1 MPKWAE
7 TWICEYLAT
16 ILLMKRA
23 NKAEMKLKKS
33 LLLQE
38 TMYKNNN
45 NYTNNNSGNN
55 NFSNGIT
62 DFNGGRTEACV
73 SDSLLKYELTNV
85 DDTDV
90 PSKRSSSLYLIL
102 KELQFITKKI
112 KTDEE
117 EEDKSNDWKFAA
129 MVIDRLC
136 LVFFSMATFISTAA
150 ILLTAKNFF
159 KFR

>member
-1 MPKWAE
+1 MPKWVE

-33 LLLQE
+33 RMLQE
-38 TMYKNNN
+38 SLLKNNN
-45 NYTNNNSGNN
+45 SYNFNNNNN
-55 NFSNGIT
+55 LTNGAT
-62 DFNGGRTEACV
+62 DFNGGRNEACI
-73 SDSLLKYELTNV
+73 SESLLKYELTNV
-85 DDTDV
+85 DEADV
-90 PSKRSSSLYLIL
+90 PNKRSNSSLNLIL

-136 LVFFSMATFISTAA
+136 LVFFSVATFISTAA